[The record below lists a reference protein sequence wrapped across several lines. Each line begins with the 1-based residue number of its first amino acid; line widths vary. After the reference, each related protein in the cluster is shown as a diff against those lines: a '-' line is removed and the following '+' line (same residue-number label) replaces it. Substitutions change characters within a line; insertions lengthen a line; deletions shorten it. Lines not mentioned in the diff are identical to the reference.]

1 MIIEELKKNNIIK
14 KGVFKLKSGEI
25 SDTYIDLKRVVSFP
39 QLHKKLCDQLMQRIR
54 YNYIPL
60 PLSIEANQPEKNNQI
75 LICGTPYGAVSY
87 ASYISI
93 QTNIPMIFLRKEQ
106 KQYGTKNLIEGNYK
120 KNDKVILIED
130 VTSTGTSVKESA
142 KTLESEGL
150 VVTQIITIFS
160 RATNFN
166 LEYNNIPIE
175 YLYHK
180 NDLNEESPISPISI
194 ASSITSCTTSISTTS
209 SSTTSHST
217 APPRSISSSLLKVN
231 KRTKPTLQEII
242 KEKKSKI
249 CLAADVNS
257 IYELLNLIEIAG
269 PHICMLKIHSDIIKD
284 FHTNY
289 EYVRQQLV
297 RLKKYYNFKIW
308 EDRKFADIGSIM
320 RKQLTMHISDWAD
333 VISVHPIAGQESLNQ
348 LNLETSPV
356 SASDQP
362 TQIDIILIA
371 EMSSSG
377 NLMNEE
383 YQQQVVNMAYNTD
396 NVIGIVAQHPIE
408 PNANA
413 NANTYANVNANANAN
428 TNTNKPLYIV
438 PGISLN
444 KKTDNQG
451 QNYNSPDTKQ
461 FADVY
466 VVGRGIYE
474 AEDPL
479 VALEQYKAL

>member
-60 PLSIEANQPEKNNQI
+60 PLSVEANQPEKNNQI

-160 RATNFN
+160 RAINFN

-180 NDLNEESPISPISI
+180 ND
-194 ASSITSCTTSISTTS
+194 
-209 SSTTSHST
+209 
-217 APPRSISSSLLKVN
+217 
-231 KRTKPTLQEII
+231 
-242 KEKKSKI
+242 
-249 CLAADVNS
+249 
-257 IYELLNLIEIAG
+257 
-269 PHICMLKIHSDIIKD
+269 
-284 FHTNY
+284 
-289 EYVRQQLV
+289 
-297 RLKKYYNFKIW
+297 
-308 EDRKFADIGSIM
+308 
-320 RKQLTMHISDWAD
+320 
-333 VISVHPIAGQESLNQ
+333 
-348 LNLETSPV
+348 
-356 SASDQP
+356 
-362 TQIDIILIA
+362 
-371 EMSSSG
+371 
-377 NLMNEE
+377 
-383 YQQQVVNMAYNTD
+383 
-396 NVIGIVAQHPIE
+396 
-408 PNANA
+408 
-413 NANTYANVNANANAN
+413 
-428 TNTNKPLYIV
+428 
-438 PGISLN
+438 
-444 KKTDNQG
+444 
-451 QNYNSPDTKQ
+451 
-461 FADVY
+461 
-466 VVGRGIYE
+466 
-474 AEDPL
+474 
-479 VALEQYKAL
+479 